1 MLLLRQQLEFPGW
14 CWWDGHYR
22 PSGLATRLL
31 KTRTTVLLPGT
42 PSSLAPWN
50 DAHAPKLGRGY
61 RSSSDNFRTPISF
74 TRYPHRPF
82 RRWNDPRRRGGYR
95 TWSDNF
101 RSPISLTDAD
111 MGTPIVLRRSHV
123 PRRHRGRG
131 PAAIF
136 FAAVIETVN

>member
-61 RSSSDNFRTPISF
+61 RSSSDNFRTPISL
-74 TRYPHRPF
+74 TRYPIVLSADGTIRAGAGVGILRRKISSLDFLTARPPSSPIAVTF
-82 RRWNDPRRRGGYR
+82 PRRRQ
-95 TWSDNF
+95 
-101 RSPISLTDAD
+101 
-111 MGTPIVLRRSHV
+111 
-123 PRRHRGRG
+123 
-131 PAAIF
+131 
-136 FAAVIETVN
+136 